1 MDSNLEDLNEISE
14 YESFNMGI
22 DYYEGK
28 ECFYDSFYVRINEEK
43 KTINNIIDK
52 KKKDMMNFV
61 RELSQTKIPKQAN
74 EENEYR
80 ILSFPWCICGLFL
93 VNIKLLNLKLDL

>member
-1 MDSNLEDLNEISE
+1 
-14 YESFNMGI
+14 
-22 DYYEGK
+22 
-28 ECFYDSFYVRINEEK
+28 
-43 KTINNIIDK
+43 
-52 KKKDMMNFV
+52 MMNFV